1 MFDLLIRFRVTR
13 PARPVTKSST
23 NSLKIAGDG
32 EPVEQA
38 PSKNTL
44 LKIEEVPKW
53 YDVNP
58 FIISGYRNESNSF
71 LGSLASWTYL
81 HNETCNIYSHLI
93 PAVVSVFAQSFM
105 YEHVR
110 TRYPNLTSF
119 DWSVLSLQL
128 LTATVCLAV
137 STLYHTLLNHSP
149 SVSHRWLHFDYLGIM
164 TLILGNFISGLH
176 FGFYCDPT
184 LKYTYWSLIFT
195 LASATTALLVSPW
208 FRDPSWRTFR
218 LMSFICTGL
227 SAFAPIGHGTLIWGP
242 EFLSNIGVPYYLLEG
257 LLLII
262 GCFFWERRAPERYFS
277 GKFDIWGH
285 SHTIWHIFVTLSIG
299 AHIMGLMSALEY
311 AYMRS
316 SCRVAL
322 S

>member
-1 MFDLLIRFRVTR
+1 MFDLFIRFRVSR
-13 PARPVTKSST
+13 PARPSLKSSAT
-23 NSLKIAGDG
+23 PLKIAVDR

-38 PSKNTL
+38 PSKKT
-44 LKIEEVPKW
+44 LKIDEVPRW

-58 FIISGYRNESNSF
+58 FIISGYRRESNSL

-93 PAVVSVFAQSFM
+93 PAVVLVFGQSLM
-105 YEHVR
+105 YEHAQ
-110 TRYPNLTSF
+110 TRYPNLTRF
-119 DWSVLSLQL
+119 DWSILSLQL
-128 LTATVCLAV
+128 LTATVCLGV

-149 SVSHRWLHFDYLGIM
+149 RVSHRWLHCDYLGIM

-184 LKYTYWSLIFT
+184 LKYTYWSLILT
-195 LASATTALLVSPW
+195 LASVTTGMLVSPW
-208 FRDPSWRTFR
+208 FQDPSWRTFR
-218 LMSFICTGL
+218 LMSFIFTGL

-262 GCFFWERRAPERYFS
+262 GCFFWESTGE
-277 GKFDIWGH
+277 I
-285 SHTIWHIFVTLSIG
+285 LS
-299 AHIMGLMSALEY
+299 
-311 AYMRS
+311 RD
-316 SCRVAL
+316 V
-322 S
+322 